1 MSRRGR
7 PAVGGVSP
15 TPVSE
20 RLLAPDLAR
29 GVMLLLIALAHS
41 RMLHAG
47 GNLLA
52 RPAGGGPVDI
62 AVQWLLTSVVDGRAA
77 PLFGLL
83 FGYGLVQMT
92 RRQTGPGGDPA
103 NARRLIRR
111 RGAWLIVFGIAHV
124 VLLYSGDIIGSY
136 GVFALLFA
144 GVVTWSSGR
153 LWTVFAVTLAFGIAA
168 ATALQLVTA
177 DAPLAVGPTLLDSMV
192 LRTSALAVLP
202 LAGLSVAP
210 AVLIGVW
217 AGRMRLLEQ
226 PARFRRLLTRVVL
239 VGFPIAVLG
248 AQPVALQAVGVWTPG
263 SATAG
268 ALAEATFAATGVAG
282 GLAYMAAIALVADRL
297 GQRRG
302 PVTNALVACGRRS
315 MTFYIAQSPVWF
327 VATEPAL
334 LDLGGR
340 LGAAT
345 AAAAAVAT
353 WVATVVIAAALD
365 RAGRRGPA
373 EALLR
378 RLTYGAGRTAPR
390 PATA

>member
-1 MSRRGR
+1 M
-7 PAVGGVSP
+7 
-15 TPVSE
+15 
-20 RLLAPDLAR
+20 
-29 GVMLLLIALAHS
+29 
-41 RMLHAG
+41 
-47 GNLLA
+47 
-52 RPAGGGPVDI
+52 
-62 AVQWLLTSVVDGRAA
+62 
-77 PLFGLL
+77 
-83 FGYGLVQMT
+83 
-92 RRQTGPGGDPA
+92 
-103 NARRLIRR
+103 
-111 RGAWLIVFGIAHV
+111 
-124 VLLYSGDIIGSY
+124 
-136 GVFALLFA
+136 
-144 GVVTWSSGR
+144 
-153 LWTVFAVTLAFGIAA
+153 FAVTLAFGIAA

-226 PARFRRLLTRVVL
+226 PARYRRLLTRVVL

-248 AQPVALQAVGVWTPG
+248 AQPVALQAMGVWTPG

-345 AAAAAVAT
+345 AAAVAVAT
-353 WVATVVIAAALD
+353 WVATVVIAAAVD

>member
-1 MSRRGR
+1 
-7 PAVGGVSP
+7 
-15 TPVSE
+15 
-20 RLLAPDLAR
+20 
-29 GVMLLLIALAHS
+29 MLLLIALAHS

-52 RPAGGGPVDI
+52 RPAGGGPVDV

-340 LGAAT
+340 LGAA
-345 AAAAAVAT
+345 AAVAVAT